1 MQDAKE
7 AVRMVKSIMRL
18 SSVCKLLCV
27 IATAVL
33 FAAGHMALAQI
44 TPPPDPERPWFTT
57 GDRATAA
64 SERPRASLDHV
75 VEGFWV
81 EQATVP
87 QVFEYLFNRDH
98 LIVGIEL
105 IAPRSGEQNAPEGGE
120 GYVSGSFGPAPLRL
134 LLDQVVAL
142 DPEFVWVEDA
152 DVANLVRRANMEDPR
167 YGFNRRIECFD
178 TDERPFARALQE
190 VLLLQQHELGGW
202 PWGFGLRRDPDACP
216 CVTIHLEGATV
227 REVLNE
233 IAWQTGLAWRALFRP
248 GDKMMGMLVT
258 SEFEGY
264 GEGCG
269 ECAPCSAAPL
279 SAAVESDGEAMT
291 AAAVWRAGLM
301 PLRDSLAPRGF
312 AFAWDA
318 KAQRATAS
326 DGKTRLGVA
335 ANDLRASLNGAS
347 VTLPASPALENGRL
361 HVPAALVTLVLNARD
376 SRLASQPA
384 S

>member
-1 MQDAKE
+1 MA
-7 AVRMVKSIMRL
+7 KSIMRL
-18 SSVCKLLCV
+18 SDVCRLLCV

-33 FAAGHMALAQI
+33 SAAGHTALAQI
-44 TPPPDPERPWFTT
+44 TPPPDPGRPWFTT
-57 GDRATAA
+57 GDMAMAA
-64 SERPRASLDHV
+64 SERPRASLDQV

-105 IAPRSGEQNAPEGGE
+105 IAPPSQEQDAPGGGE
-120 GYVSGSFGPAPLRL
+120 RYISGSFGPAPLRL

-152 DVANLVRRANMEDPR
+152 DVANLVRRGNTEDPR
-167 YGFNRRIECFD
+167 YALNRRIECFD
-178 TDERPFARALQE
+178 ADDRPFARALQD

-216 CVTIHLEGATV
+216 CVTIHLEGPTV

-233 IAWQTGLAWRALFRP
+233 IAWQSGLAWRALFRP
-248 GDKMMGMLVT
+248 GDKMMGLLVT
-258 SEFEGY
+258 SEFDGY

-279 SAAVESDGEAMT
+279 SAAVESDGEGKTAT
-291 AAAVWRAGLM
+291 AASRARLV
-301 PLRDSLAPRGF
+301 PLRDSLGARGF
-312 AFAWDA
+312 ALAWDA
-318 KAQRATAS
+318 ETRRATAC
-326 DGKTRLGVA
+326 DGRTRVSVA
-335 ANDLRASLNGAS
+335 ANDVHAAINGLPL
-347 VTLPASPALENGRL
+347 TLPAPPTLENGRL
-361 HVPAALVTLVLNARD
+361 HVPAAFVTLVLNAQA
-376 SRLASQPA
+376 SHLASQPA